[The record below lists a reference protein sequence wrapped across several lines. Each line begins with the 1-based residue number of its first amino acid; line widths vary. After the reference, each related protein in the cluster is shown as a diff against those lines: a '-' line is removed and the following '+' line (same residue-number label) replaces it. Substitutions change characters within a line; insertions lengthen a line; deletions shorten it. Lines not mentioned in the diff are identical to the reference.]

1 MDKMEMAELIALNIY
16 SSRLFGVY
24 GKGNFDLSLDE
35 FKDLLT
41 ISMDEEAENR
51 IETFYERIK

>member
-1 MDKMEMAELIALNIY
+1 MGKMEMAELIALNIY
-16 SSRLFGVY
+16 SGGLFGVY

-41 ISMDEEAENR
+41 ISMDENAENR

>member
-16 SSRLFGVY
+16 SSGLFGVY
-24 GKGNFDLSLDE
+24 GKGNFDLSLGE
-35 FKDLLT
+35 FKDLLI
-41 ISMDEEAENR
+41 ISMDEDAESR